1 MFSKNF
7 KKLFAVALTT
17 SMIFQATVI
26 SSASN
31 QEVKRIA
38 GKSRIETS
46 VEMSKDVYESSKNV
60 VLASGFNFADAL
72 SAGQLASALDA
83 PLLLSSSDKLDDAT
97 SNEIIRLNP
106 ENVYVIGGEKSL
118 SKLEIEPTIKENI
131 KEVNVERL
139 EGKDRYETSIKVM
152 EKTKNFI
159 EAEDLLIVSGKNFPD
174 ALAATSYMV
183 NHNAIMVLSDGNS
196 YPKSNLNE
204 IAIGGTNQ
212 LPLNGFDGKR
222 ISGADRY
229 QTALEIAK
237 ASFNDNDTA
246 IVANANVFADSLS
259 AVSLTKKYN
268 APIILTSQN
277 NLTNTTKQY
286 LQNLD
291 NIILVGG
298 EKSIS
303 SNILLNPTLEELAKI
318 QEQNKPK
325 PQNPQKPSKPQK
337 PSDTNTLVVG
347 PIGEG
352 RIKGNMNSMIYH
364 LPGQRDYNRI
374 KPEHIR
380 YFKTEKEARAAGYR
394 RALR

>member
-1 MFSKNF
+1 M
-7 KKLFAVALTT
+7 
-17 SMIFQATVI
+17 
-26 SSASN
+26 
-31 QEVKRIA
+31 
-38 GKSRIETS
+38 
-46 VEMSKDVYESSKNV
+46 
-60 VLASGFNFADAL
+60 
-72 SAGQLASALDA
+72 
-83 PLLLSSSDKLDDAT
+83 
-97 SNEIIRLNP
+97 
-106 ENVYVIGGEKSL
+106 
-118 SKLEIEPTIKENI
+118 
-131 KEVNVERL
+131 
-139 EGKDRYETSIKVM
+139 
-152 EKTKNFI
+152 
-159 EAEDLLIVSGKNFPD
+159 
-174 ALAATSYMV
+174 
-183 NHNAIMVLSDGNS
+183 
-196 YPKSNLNE
+196 
-204 IAIGGTNQ
+204 
-212 LPLNGFDGKR
+212 
-222 ISGADRY
+222 
-229 QTALEIAK
+229 
-237 ASFNDNDTA
+237 
-246 IVANANVFADSLS
+246 
-259 AVSLTKKYN
+259 
-268 APIILTSQN
+268 TSQN